1 MQDERDR
8 VYDEKVVA
16 ADMLDFLK
24 EFRIAHPSYFEA
36 PLFVT
41 GESYAGVPPI
51 CRLTQLI
58 VSKEADRKGVTYGR
72 MWAPSSSSPS
82 WVLAPAV
89 AVLGCPGKLAIRKES
104 ARI

>member
-51 CRLTQLI
+51 CRLTQL
-58 VSKEADRKGVTYGR
+58 S
-72 MWAPSSSSPS
+72 
-82 WVLAPAV
+82 V
-89 AVLGCPGKLAIRKES
+89 AVCAS
-104 ARI
+104 ASN

>member
-1 MQDERDR
+1 MLCPSKSGENVGSSKFPQTWMQDERDR

-51 CRLTQLI
+51 CRLTQL
-58 VSKEADRKGVTYGR
+58 S
-72 MWAPSSSSPS
+72 
-82 WVLAPAV
+82 V
-89 AVLGCPGKLAIRKES
+89 AVCAS
-104 ARI
+104 ASN